1 MNAVGSADQPAAAVL
16 PPAIFIMGPTAS
28 GKTDL
33 ALQLCKR
40 LPCDIISVDSAMI
53 YRGMDIGTAKPS
65 AAELAQA
72 PHRLID
78 ICSPTDTYS
87 AADFRRDALVEMAK
101 ITAAG
106 RIPLLVGGTMMYF
119 KALLHGM
126 SDLPSASPQV
136 REQLVQQAQLQG
148 WEALHR
154 ELAAA
159 DPVAARLIH
168 PNNRQRLIRALEVQ
182 RLTGQ
187 PISSLWQAPPAV
199 FSNMADANAADNED
213 YTYVTRWQADAGPC
227 LPYTVAQL
235 AIAPQQRKTLH
246 QRIYQRFLTML
257 DSGLL
262 SEVEGLMARGDLDPS
277 MPSMRCVGYRQA
289 WEYLSG
295 QCDHAAFVDKG
306 VAATRQ
312 LAKRQL
318 TWLRKWPDALW
329 LDSDSKDIIADAL
342 KKAGLSTTLKP

>member
-1 MNAVGSADQPAAAVL
+1 MNAAGPVYQSAPAAL

-33 ALQLCKR
+33 ALQLCQH

-53 YRGMDIGTAKPS
+53 YRGMDIGTAKPGPI
-65 AAELAQA
+65 ELAQA

-78 ICSPTDTYS
+78 ICDPAEIYS
-87 AADFRRDALVEMAK
+87 AASFRRDALAEMAK

-126 SDLPSASPQV
+126 SDLPAASPHV
-136 REQLVQQAQLQG
+136 REQLVQEAQLQG
-148 WEALHR
+148 WEALHH

-182 RLTGQ
+182 RLTGK
-187 PISSLWQAPPAV
+187 PISSFWQASPAEIATT
-199 FSNMADANAADNED
+199 SGAGAADNEN
-213 YTYVTRWQADAGPC
+213 YTYFTRWQADAGSS
-227 LPYTVAQL
+227 LPYTITQL
-235 AIAPQQRKTLH
+235 AIAPQQRQILH
-246 QRIYQRFLTML
+246 ERIHRRFMTML
-257 DSGLL
+257 DEGLL
-262 SEVEGLMARGDLDPS
+262 NEVEALMARGDLDAA

-295 QCDHAAFVDKG
+295 QCDHATFVDRG

-318 TWLRKWPDALW
+318 TWLRKWPNAHW
-329 LDSDSKDIIADAL
+329 LSSDSKDIVADAL
-342 KKAGLSTTLKP
+342 KKAGFNTIFNT